1 MDPLYVL
8 IELGAG
14 GLFVAAA
21 WTALRHGRLPFLVL
35 ISAAA
40 FGLLLEE
47 GDQLIFET
55 YHYSPDWI
63 VAIDRAPVAIGLIW
77 ALILV
82 GAMRLTDALG
92 VRRPFAPFVDSILAI
107 SLDLA
112 FDAVAIRLGLWTW
125 REIGLTDA
133 WFGVPA
139 GNFYAWL
146 FVVLGFSVLS
156 RWLAV
161 AARTRPSLEWL
172 QLGVPIPAFAILL
185 TSLIPFTIL
194 KPFVDPSP
202 GGGMVMFLLT
212 LAIFVATAMYGVWRG
227 DETVRAYGRRAIAEV
242 RFALAVRLQIHGF
255 FLVALLALGLAAQH
269 PVLLAVSLALLVAE
283 LPLAWLVTA
292 RRPRS
297 GTVVAGDP
305 AVARQRDAA
314 TG

>member
-112 FDAVAIRLGLWTW
+112 FDAVAIRMGLWTW
-125 REIGLTDA
+125 RDIGPADG
-133 WFGVPA
+133 WFGVPG

-146 FVVLGFSVLS
+146 F
-156 RWLAV
+156 
-161 AARTRPSLEWL
+161 
-172 QLGVPIPAFAILL
+172 
-185 TSLIPFTIL
+185 
-194 KPFVDPSP
+194 
-202 GGGMVMFLLT
+202 
-212 LAIFVATAMYGVWRG
+212 
-227 DETVRAYGRRAIAEV
+227 
-242 RFALAVRLQIHGF
+242 
-255 FLVALLALGLAAQH
+255 
-269 PVLLAVSLALLVAE
+269 
-283 LPLAWLVTA
+283 
-292 RRPRS
+292 
-297 GTVVAGDP
+297 
-305 AVARQRDAA
+305 
-314 TG
+314 